1 MPHDHQLC
9 LLLNSFLLA
18 IFAAS
23 LFSLVA
29 VSIDRYWAICDP
41 VSYHVR
47 TNRVTKIIIFF
58 CWVLGGITGFLPY
71 FGWNSGMSAE
81 RCDLRTIADFNYLL
95 FVCVMIG
102 FVATLVILVLYLLI
116 YRAILKQVSC

>member
-1 MPHDHQLC
+1 LSAAQLVP
-9 LLLNSFLLA
+9 A
-18 IFAAS
+18 
-23 LFSLVA
+23 
-29 VSIDRYWAICDP
+29 IDRYWAICDP

-58 CWVLGGITGFLPY
+58 CWLLGGITGFLL

-81 RCDLRTIADFNYLL
+81 RCDLRTIVDFNYLL
-95 FVCVMIG
+95 FVCVLIG